1 MAERRLSLT
10 DDERRARSE
19 AATALLLALPE
30 LAGASMAGAVVS
42 GYVAAKGELDPAA
55 ALAGA
60 RARGATVV
68 LPRVAEP
75 ARLCF
80 HVVESDGELRPGKFG
95 LVEPDGACPELP
107 IEEVDVM
114 IVPGLAFDAEG
125 RRLGWGGGY
134 YDAAGARLRD
144 GGGRGIA
151 IGIGYD
157 FQVVERCPAGP
168 GDVPVGVVV
177 TDQRVLRPRRVGV
190 GA

>member
-1 MAERRLSLT
+1 MAERRQSLT
-10 DDERRARSE
+10 NDERRVHAQS
-19 AATALLLALPE
+19 AAALLLSLPE
-30 LAGASMAGAVVS
+30 LAGAGVVS

-80 HVVESDGELRPGKFG
+80 HVVESDAELRPGKFG
-95 LVEPDGACPELP
+95 LVEPDAACRELP
-107 IEEVDVM
+107 VEEVDVM

-134 YDAAGARLRD
+134 YDAAGARLL
-144 GGGRGIA
+144 GIA
-151 IGIGYD
+151 VGIGYD

-168 GDVPVGVVV
+168 GDVPVDVVV
-177 TDQRVLRPRRVGV
+177 TDQRVLRPVRS
-190 GA
+190 